1 VQQLQAGL
9 AGREARVALHR
20 LQNRRVP
27 ILLGLPQLRALGAVL
42 NLDGSSVVFTKV
54 SKDPVPLKYSKTGH
68 LMTDISNWSRSKRR
82 KETIVDTKHI
92 EVFPVVTAETTMSE
106 KRVLRTKERKKVQ
119 KMADE
124 SKAHGRAI

>member
-1 VQQLQAGL
+1 MQAGL

>member
-20 LQNRRVP
+20 LQNSRVP

>member
-1 VQQLQAGL
+1 MPQLQAGL

-20 LQNRRVP
+20 LQNSRVP

-42 NLDGSSVVFTKV
+42 NLDGPSVVFTKV
-54 SKDPVPLKYSKTGH
+54 SKDLVPLKYSKTGH

-106 KRVLRTKERKKVQ
+106 ERVLRTKERKKVQ

-124 SKAHGRAI
+124 SKAHGCAI

>member
-1 VQQLQAGL
+1 MQAGL

-20 LQNRRVP
+20 LQNSRVP

>member
-1 VQQLQAGL
+1 MLLCIGCKTAEFRFCLGSLNFELLVRCSIWMVLQWF
-9 AGREARVALHR
+9 
-20 LQNRRVP
+20 
-27 ILLGLPQLRALGAVL
+27 
-42 NLDGSSVVFTKV
+42 FTKV

>member
-1 VQQLQAGL
+1 MQQLQAGL

>member
-1 VQQLQAGL
+1 MQAGL

-20 LQNRRVP
+20 FQNSRVP

-92 EVFPVVTAETTMSE
+92 EVVPVVTAETTMSE

>member
-1 VQQLQAGL
+1 MQAGL

-20 LQNRRVP
+20 LQNSRVP

-68 LMTDISNWSRSKRR
+68 LMTDISNWSRPKRR

>member
-1 VQQLQAGL
+1 MQQLQAGL

-20 LQNRRVP
+20 LQNSRVP

-92 EVFPVVTAETTMSE
+92 EVVPVVTAETTMSE

>member
-1 VQQLQAGL
+1 MQAGL

-20 LQNRRVP
+20 LQNSRVP

-92 EVFPVVTAETTMSE
+92 EVVPVVTAETTMSE

>member
-1 VQQLQAGL
+1 MQQLQAGL

-119 KMADE
+119 KMVDE

>member
-1 VQQLQAGL
+1 MQQLQAGL

-20 LQNRRVP
+20 LQNSRVP